1 MNAELTTLLATA
13 AGIGLVH
20 TILGPDHYLPFVAMA
35 KARDWSLK
43 KALVITAMCGVGHV
57 IGSVVLGLVGVAF
70 GVALS
75 QLEGLES
82 IRGDLAAYGLIAF
95 GLVYFVWG
103 LRRAYHGH
111 EHSHFFGGHHD
122 PHHHHKNGS
131 SEAANPAKKRGIT
144 PWVLFT
150 IFVFG
155 PCEVLIPVLMY
166 PAAKNS
172 TTGML
177 LVVSVF
183 ALATIGT
190 MLATVTVI
198 LKGMA
203 LIRVQSF
210 ERYAHALAGFTI
222 LACGVAI
229 YLGL

>member
-13 AGIGLVH
+13 AGLGLVH

-35 KARDWSLK
+35 KARDWSLR
-43 KALVITAMCGVGHV
+43 KALAITAICGVGHV
-57 IGSVVLGLVGVAF
+57 LGSVVLGLIGVAF

-75 QLEGLES
+75 NLEGLES
-82 IRGDLAAYGLIAF
+82 IRGDLAAYSFIAF
-95 GLVYFVWG
+95 GLIYFVWG
-103 LRRAYHGH
+103 LRKAFHGH
-111 EHSHFFGGHHD
+111 GHSHFFGGHHE
-122 PHHHHKNGS
+122 PHHNHENKS
-131 SEAANPAKKRGIT
+131 SDAANPAKKPGIT

-166 PAAKNS
+166 PAAQNS
-172 TTGML
+172 TVGML
-177 LVVSVF
+177 LVVLVF

-190 MLATVTVI
+190 MLATVTVV

-203 LIRVQSF
+203 FIRVQSF

-222 LACGVAI
+222 LACGMAI